1 MDVYRSHSAGYDHLY
16 SLRQLG
22 STEASAAG
30 WRLCGLFVPEMR
42 KLSRKL
48 CNAEDDREW
57 ACGPKAG
64 AASRRERTHLSKA
77 NRPLVLHYCGNRGA
91 GIELSWPGLA

>member
-22 STEASAAG
+22 STESSADG

-48 CNAEDDREW
+48 YNADDDREW
-57 ACGPKAG
+57 SCRPKAG
-64 AASRRERTHLSKA
+64 AASRREWTHLSKA
-77 NRPLVLHYCGNRGA
+77 NRPLVLRHCANRGA
-91 GIELSWPGLA
+91 AIELTLPGLA